1 MTRTETWPNRFWGSQ
16 DVPKTKREFFD
27 AVVAPPPQGDEPE
40 IATIRLYG
48 PIDSW
53 GGYWGISAKDV
64 GGVLDALPE
73 SVNQIILRINSPGG
87 HVFEG
92 ISIMNLLG
100 AHRAKVTAVVDGLA
114 ASAASVIAAGA
125 DETVMSPGTQM
136 MIHCTSTIV
145 WGNAAEMRKEAAVL
159 EGLDRSLAEIYTAK
173 AGEKDWATLLEAETW
188 LPAADAVAEGLADR
202 IAVIPDAGET
212 ETVGEEDEEVV
223 LVPDEAEPEDM
234 AAAHVIR
241 FAARRHAPA
250 AAAASPKLPSSTEPG
265 DPNRK
270 ENVVAYDDLTAGL
283 RERLGVT
290 DAAATDETLLAALDE
305 ALTEQADP
313 TPAPAA
319 AALPAGFT
327 AIDESVLAD
336 LQANASAGA
345 AARAEQESN
354 RRDGI
359 VATAL
364 REGRIASASKDAIRA
379 QLDKD
384 EDGTTAFLATLPKN
398 TAVPVTEVGHADTL
412 TNADDALYGALYG
425 STETEA

>member
-1 MTRTETWPNRFWGSQ
+1 MTRTETWPNRFWGSR

-40 IATIRLYG
+40 VATIRLYG

-64 GGVLDALPE
+64 GGVLDQLPE

-188 LPAADAVAEGLADR
+188 LTAADAVAEGLADR
-202 IAVIPDAGET
+202 VATIPDAGET
-212 ETVGEEDEEVV
+212 ETVGDEDESVV

-234 AAAHVIR
+234 AAARVIR
-241 FAARRHAPA
+241 FAARRTA
-250 AAAASPKLPSSTEPG
+250 AATGAASPKLPSSTEPG

-290 DAAATDETLLAALDE
+290 DADANDETLLAALDE
-305 ALTEQADP
+305 ALAEQAEP
-313 TPAPAA
+313 TPAA

-336 LQANASAGA
+336 LQKNARAGA
-345 AARAEQESN
+345 EARAEQERT

-359 VATAL
+359 VEAAL
-364 REGRIASASKDAIRA
+364 REGRIASASKAAIRA
-379 QLDKD
+379 NLDTD
-384 EDGTTAFLATLPKN
+384 EAGTIAFLATLPKN
-398 TAVPVTEVGHADTL
+398 TAVPVTEVGHSDSL
-412 TNADDALYGALYG
+412 TSAADALADAAGWND
-425 STETEA
+425 TEEETR

>member
-27 AVVAPPPQGDEPE
+27 AVVAPQPQGDEPE
-40 IATIRLYG
+40 VATIRLYG

-173 AGEKDWATLLEAETW
+173 AGEKDWAALLEAETW

-212 ETVGEEDEEVV
+212 ETVGDEDEEVV

-241 FAARRHAPA
+241 FAARRRAPA
-250 AAAASPKLPSSTEPG
+250 FAAATHKLPSSTEPG

-305 ALTEQADP
+305 ALAEQSE
-313 TPAPAA
+313 PAPATA
-319 AALPAGFT
+319 HAALPAGFT

-345 AARAEQESN
+345 AARAEQESA

-359 VATAL
+359 VAAAL

-398 TAVPVTEVGHADTL
+398 TAVPVAEIGHADNL

>member
-1 MTRTETWPNRFWGSQ
+1 MTRNETWPNRFWGSQ
-16 DVPKTKREFFD
+16 EVPKTKREFFD

-40 IATIRLYG
+40 VATIRLYG

-73 SVNQIILRINSPGG
+73 SVTQIILRINSPGG

-173 AGEKDWATLLEAETW
+173 AGEKDWSTLLEAETW
-188 LPAADAVAEGLADR
+188 LPAADAVTEGLADR

-212 ETVGEEDEEVV
+212 ETVGEEEEEVV

-250 AAAASPKLPSSTEPG
+250 SAAASPKLPSSTEPG

-270 ENVVAYDDLTAGL
+270 ENAVAYDDLTAGL

-290 DAAATDETLLAALDE
+290 DAAANDETLLAALDE
-305 ALTEQADP
+305 ALAEQADP
-313 TPAPAA
+313 TPAPAT

-345 AARAEQESN
+345 AARAEQESA

-398 TAVPVTEVGHADTL
+398 TAVPVAEVGHADTL

-425 STETEA
+425 KTETEA

>member
-1 MTRTETWPNRFWGSQ
+1 MTRNETWPNRFWGSR

-27 AVVAPPPQGDEPE
+27 AVVAPTPSGDEPE

-64 GGVLDALPE
+64 GSVLDALPE
-73 SVNQIILRINSPGG
+73 SVSQIILRINSPGG

-114 ASAASVIAAGA
+114 ASAASVIAVGA

-173 AGEKDWATLLEAETW
+173 AGEKDWAALLEAETW
-188 LPAADAVAEGLADR
+188 LTAADAVTEGLADR
-202 IAVIPDAGET
+202 VAVIPDAGET
-212 ETVGEEDEEVV
+212 ATVGDEDDVLLVLVDDEE
-223 LVPDEAEPEDM
+223 PDDM
-234 AAAHVIR
+234 AAASVIR
-241 FAARRHAPA
+241 FASHPVPTQA
-250 AAAASPKLPSSTEPG
+250 AARVAHRLPSSSEPG

-270 ENVVAYDDLTAGL
+270 ENAVAYSDLTAGL

-290 DAAATDETLLAALDE
+290 DADASDETLLAALDE
-305 ALTEQADP
+305 TLEEQADATP
-313 TPAPAA
+313 TATM
-319 AALPAGFT
+319 PAGT
-327 AIDESVLAD
+327 VAIDATVLAE
-336 LQANASAGA
+336 LQSNARLGA
-345 AARAEQESN
+345 EARAEQDRA

-364 REGRIASASKDAIRA
+364 NEGRITAASRDAWRA
-379 QLDKD
+379 QLDTN
-384 EDGTTAFLATLPKN
+384 EEGTSTLLNSLAKN
-398 TAVPVTEVGHADTL
+398 TVPVVEVGKSDTL
-412 TNADDALYGALYG
+412 TSADDSLYAKAWG
-425 STETEA
+425 SKNEEVA

>member
-40 IATIRLYG
+40 VATIRLYG

-173 AGEKDWATLLEAETW
+173 AGEKDWAALLEAETW

-212 ETVGEEDEEVV
+212 ETVGDEDEEVV

-241 FAARRHAPA
+241 FAARRRSPAFA
-250 AAAASPKLPSSTEPG
+250 AATHKLPSSTEPG

-305 ALTEQADP
+305 ALAEQTEP
-313 TPAPAA
+313 TPAPVT

-336 LQANASAGA
+336 LQANANAGA
-345 AARAEQESN
+345 AARAEQEST

-398 TAVPVTEVGHADTL
+398 TAVPVAEIGHADTL